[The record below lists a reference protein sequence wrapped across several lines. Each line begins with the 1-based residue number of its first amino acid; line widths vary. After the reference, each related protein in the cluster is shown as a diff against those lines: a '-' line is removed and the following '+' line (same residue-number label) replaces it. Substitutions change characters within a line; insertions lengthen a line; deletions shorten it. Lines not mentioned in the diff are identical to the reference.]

1 MKKRTSP
8 NIIDVARHAGVSPAT
23 VSRVLS
29 KKDLV
34 RTETKTR
41 VLAAMD
47 ELNYEPDSYG
57 SRRARK
63 TGTIAVVI
71 PELTDQF
78 FAILIKGISDEGRLH
93 GYSLLLYNTDNSPD
107 LEREVLA
114 TALDKEID
122 GIIIVPSDDDP
133 ELVELFEERN
143 VHYVF
148 LDRVVSKEDIPSV
161 VSDDEEGAYQA
172 TKYLLDLGH
181 RKILYI
187 GGETRLS
194 TERNRL
200 KGFKRAL
207 ADQELS
213 LNTRLIRECSFHYE
227 EGYVETLAILEDGY
241 PFTAIFAASDLIAFG
256 AKAAVE
262 KHGLSI
268 PKDISLV
275 GYGDIPSTK
284 FVSLT
289 TVSNPSYEMGKSA
302 FRLLLDYIENRLE
315 APKQIVLRPSVV
327 FRSTCNRKRSSK

>member
-1 MKKRTSP
+1 MKKRSSP
-8 NIIDVARHAGVSPAT
+8 NIIDVARRAGVSPAT

-47 ELNYEPDSYG
+47 ELNYEPDNYG
-57 SRRARK
+57 SRRQRK

-78 FAILIKGISDEGRLH
+78 FSILIKGIGDEGRLH
-93 GYSLLLYNTDNSPD
+93 GYSFLLYNTENSPD

-114 TALDKEID
+114 TALDKEVD
-122 GIIIVPSDDDP
+122 GIIIVPADDEP
-133 ELVELFEERN
+133 GIAEIFEEKKIR
-143 VHYVF
+143 YVF

-161 VSDDEEGAYQA
+161 VSDDEEGAYQG

-181 RKILYI
+181 RQILYI

-200 KGFKRAL
+200 KGFTRAL
-207 ADQELS
+207 ADHDII
-213 LNTRLIRECSFHYE
+213 LNTQLVRECSFHYE
-227 EGYVETLAILEDGY
+227 EGYEETLGILKEGY

-262 KHGLSI
+262 KHGMSV
-268 PKDISLV
+268 PEDISLI
-275 GYGDIPSTK
+275 GYGDIPSSK

-289 TVSNPSYEMGKSA
+289 TVSNPAYEMGKSA
-302 FRLLLDYIENRLE
+302 FRLLLDYVENRLE
-315 APKQIVLRPSVV
+315 TPKQIVLRPSVV
-327 FRSTCNRKRSSK
+327 FRSTCIRKRSSP

>member
-1 MKKRTSP
+1 MKKRISP
-8 NIIDVARHAGVSPAT
+8 NIIDVAHRAGVSPAT

-57 SRRARK
+57 SRRQRK

-78 FAILIKGISDEGRLH
+78 FSILVKGIGDEGRLH

-122 GIIIVPSDDDP
+122 GIIIVPSDDDAG
-133 ELVELFEERN
+133 LAELFEERK
-143 VHYVF
+143 VRHVF
-148 LDRVVSKEDIPSV
+148 LDRVVSKDEIPSV

-181 RKILYI
+181 RDILYI

-207 ADQELS
+207 ADHDFSLS
-213 LNTRLIRECSFHYE
+213 TRLIRECSFHYE
-227 EGYVETLAILEDGY
+227 EGYEETLAILAEGY
-241 PFTAIFAASDLIAFG
+241 SFTAIFAASDLIAFG

-268 PKDISLV
+268 PKDISLI
-275 GYGDIPSTK
+275 GYGDIPSSR

-302 FRLLLDYIENRLE
+302 FRLLLDYVENRIDT
-315 APKQIVLRPSVV
+315 PKQIVLRPSVV
-327 FRSTCNRKRSSK
+327 FRSTCERNRSSN